1 MHLYEDLVAL
11 NKSERY
17 LLSVESMSSVLN
29 VQNKRKGIAARRGKG
44 SFLCRRRKP
53 PAIADQGLSLG
64 RCLHRLQ
71 GDRGTA
77 VAVVVGVAGGAH
89 FLRGQLLR

>member
-29 VQNKRKGIAARRGKG
+29 VQNKRKGIAAR
-44 SFLCRRRKP
+44 
-53 PAIADQGLSLG
+53 
-64 RCLHRLQ
+64 H
-71 GDRGTA
+71 
-77 VAVVVGVAGGAH
+77 GVARAV
-89 FLRGQLLR
+89 FCADAESPRPSLTRGFR

>member
-29 VQNKRKGIAARRGKG
+29 VQNKRKGIAARRGKAV
-44 SFLCRRRKP
+44 FC
-53 PAIADQGLSLG
+53 ADAESPRPSLT
-64 RCLHRLQ
+64 
-71 GDRGTA
+71 RG
-77 VAVVVGVAGGAH
+77 
-89 FLRGQLLR
+89 FR